1 MLNGLYMQWTSSSAL
16 LERLEFN
23 FRQLYNYD
31 GVFMFGGQNKLM
43 YIVHYFVS
51 FSLVPNTEIILKLFD
66 ILRIDLAKEFN
77 KQLLRNNTL

>member
-1 MLNGLYMQWTSSSAL
+1 MACKCNGLHRRRFWKGWNLIFANCTITMVCL
-16 LERLEFN
+16 C
-23 FRQLYNYD
+23 
-31 GVFMFGGQNKLM
+31 FGGRNKLM
-43 YIVHYFVS
+43 YIAHYFVS